1 MNRMTDKSVPKKAPH
16 KRLRTASPRLRKG
29 ERHETIIAQLRHMI
43 ISGEIPAGSRI
54 REQPLTEQ
62 LGVSRTPIREALRSL
77 AMEGFIE
84 LLPNR
89 GARVAIIDANEVEQI
104 IDVIA
109 TLEGR
114 AAVLACKNAS
124 DQQIAKVEMLQKKMR
139 SQFER
144 GDFSG
149 YFETNQL
156 IHQAIV
162 EGSGNVTLLWTWNL
176 LAARAAR
183 AKSLS
188 HQHGWRWQS
197 AMAEHEAMLTALKD
211 RNGKVLANILVKHHR
226 TGVRLVRELEGAQ
239 NPWAFQTR

>member
-1 MNRMTDKSVPKKAPH
+1 MTGKSVTTKAPH
-16 KRLRTASPRLRKG
+16 KRLRTTSPRLRKG
-29 ERHETIIAQLRHMI
+29 ERHETVIAELRQMI

-89 GARVAIIDANEVEQI
+89 GARVAIIDADEVEQI

-109 TLEGR
+109 TLEAR
-114 AAVLACKNAS
+114 AAVLACKNAC
-124 DQQIAKVEMLQKKMR
+124 DEQIAKVEMLQMKMR
-139 SQFER
+139 TQYER
-144 GDFSG
+144 GDFTG
-149 YFETNQL
+149 YFKTNQL

-188 HQHGWRWQS
+188 HQHGWRWKS
-197 AMAEHEAMLTALKD
+197 AMAEHEAMLMALKN
-211 RNGKVLANILVKHHR
+211 RNGKALSSILVKHHR
-226 TGVRLVRELEGAQ
+226 TGVRLVRELQGAQ
-239 NPWAFQTR
+239 SH